1 MQTFLG
7 VKVDTA
13 TMTVEEL
20 EGARTKIQEILA
32 HKRHQIV
39 TSHLACHRYSANN
52 SSNDLKEDQ
61 HKFQEMLSNINHQIY
76 ARKMSMHRFAR

>member
-1 MQTFLG
+1 MQIFLG

-32 HKRHQIV
+32 HKRYQIM
-39 TSHLACHRYSANN
+39 TSHLACHRHSADF
-52 SSNDLKEDQ
+52 SLMELKEEQ
-61 HKFQEMLSNINHQIY
+61 TKFQEMLSNISHQINT
-76 ARKMSMHRFAR
+76 RKIAEHRFAK

>member
-1 MQTFLG
+1 MQNFFG

-32 HKRHQIV
+32 HTRHQIV
-39 TSHLACHRYSANN
+39 TSHLDCHRYSANN
-52 SSNDLKEDQ
+52 SSNDLKKEQ
-61 HKFQEMLSNINHQIY
+61 IKFQEMLSIINHQIHVL
-76 ARKMSMHRFAR
+76 KMSMYRFAR

>member
-1 MQTFLG
+1 MQNFFG

-32 HKRHQIV
+32 QKRHQIV
-39 TSHLACHRYSANN
+39 TSHLACQRYSANN
-52 SSNDLKEDQ
+52 SSNDLKEEQ
-61 HKFQEMLSNINHQIY
+61 IIQEMLSDINHKIY
-76 ARKMSMHRFAR
+76 ARKMSMHKFAR